1 MIHRELAKCCLHE
14 KKIDVQEKGG
24 RVLSTGTCVSPVLIV
39 TDSAVIMTC
48 VGFKL
53 FMVSINQHG
62 LEVARRC
69 YSGEEVEKA
78 L

>member
-1 MIHRELAKCCLHE
+1 MCWFLVVYGFDKSTEY
-14 KKIDVQEKGG
+14 
-24 RVLSTGTCVSPVLIV
+24 RV
-39 TDSAVIMTC
+39 
-48 VGFKL
+48 
-53 FMVSINQHG
+53 HG